1 MKRFTFGNYILA
13 VAAATAMLTGC
24 GGSGALRLAPSVGGA
39 STRQAATSGKLLYV
53 ANYGASKGVSIVAL
67 PRGRRIASITNIGRP
82 TGICSDAS
90 GNVWVSAY
98 DDETRKYHLDKFA
111 HGGSKPTERLAVPG
125 GSLGCSV
132 DPATGDLATW
142 VASAGSAGKVE
153 VFPGARRGKP
163 VVYLTDFEPVS
174 ATYDNQGNIFADGIV
189 NSGDFIFEELSKG
202 SAHFS
207 VVRLN
212 KPASNPGSVQWDG
225 KYVVVGVGFISDPP
239 VLYRLRISAYH
250 ATLAQRVSLQDI
262 GSPAR
267 FWIADGNVV
276 ATRANTIRSI
286 GLYDYPAGEQLAV
299 FSGFYKPQG
308 MTVSVPP
315 Q

>member
-1 MKRFTFGNYILA
+1 VERFSLGRSLLGSAA
-13 VAAATAMLTGC
+13 VVTLLLGC
-24 GGSGALRLAPSVGGA
+24 GGLNGPPFVSSGDNASALDAN
-39 STRQAATSGKLLYV
+39 SGELLYV
-53 ANYGASKGVSIVAL
+53 ANDGASEGVSIVAL
-67 PRGRRIASITNIGRP
+67 PRGRRVARITNIGAP

-98 DDETRKYHLDKFA
+98 EDATHEYHLYKFA
-111 HGGSKPTERLAVPG
+111 RGGIKPTERLAVPD
-125 GSLGCSV
+125 GSFGCSV
-132 DPATGDLATW
+132 DPVTGNLATW
-142 VASAGSAGKVE
+142 VASAGSAGEVE

-163 VVYLTDFEPVS
+163 IVYLTGFQPVS

-212 KPASNPGSVQWDG
+212 KPAANPGSVQWDG

-239 VLYRLRISAYH
+239 VLYRLRISDYR
-250 ATLAQRVSLQDI
+250 ATVAQRISLQNL

-276 ATRANTIRSI
+276 ATQRTYAVRRI
-286 GLYDYPAGEQLAV
+286 GSYDYPTGGQLAV
-299 FSGFYKPQG
+299 FSGFYKPLG
-308 MTVSVPP
+308 MTVSLPP
-315 Q
+315 K

>member
-1 MKRFTFGNYILA
+1 
-13 VAAATAMLTGC
+13 MLTGC

-39 STRQAATSGKLLYV
+39 STRQATTSGELLYV
-53 ANYGASKGVSIVAL
+53 ANYGASEGVSVVAL
-67 PRGRRIASITNIGRP
+67 PRGRRVARITNIGAP

-98 DDETRKYHLDKFA
+98 DDATRKYHLYKFA
-111 HGGSKPTERLAVPG
+111 HAGTKPIERLVVPD
-125 GSLGCSV
+125 GSWGCSV

-142 VASAGSAGKVE
+142 VPFGGSAGEVE
-153 VFPGARRGKP
+153 VFPGARRGRP
-163 VVYLTDFEPVS
+163 VVYTTDFQPVS
-174 ATYDNQGNIFADGIV
+174 ATYDNDGNIFSDGIV

-202 SAHFS
+202 SVHFS
-207 VVRLN
+207 VVHLN

-239 VLYRLRISAYH
+239 VLYRLRISDYR
-250 ATLAQRVSLQDI
+250 ATVAQRIALQDL

-267 FWIADGNVV
+267 FWISDGKVV
-276 ATRANTIRSI
+276 ATQRTHTRSI
-286 GLYDYPAGEQLAV
+286 GFYDYPAGEQLAV
-299 FSGFYKPQG
+299 FSGFHKPLG

-315 Q
+315 K

>member
-1 MKRFTFGNYILA
+1 VQRLSLGRSLLGSAA
-13 VAAATAMLTGC
+13 VVTLVLGC
-24 GGSGALRLAPSVGGA
+24 GGLNGPPFVSSGDNASALN
-39 STRQAATSGKLLYV
+39 ATSGELLYV
-53 ANYGASKGVSIVAL
+53 ANDGASEGVSIVAL
-67 PRGRRIASITNIGRP
+67 PRGRRVARITNIGAP

-98 DDETRKYHLDKFA
+98 DDATHKYHLYKFA
-111 HGGSKPTERLAVPG
+111 HRGTKPIERLAVPG

-142 VASAGSAGKVE
+142 VPFAGSAGEVE

-163 VVYLTDFEPVS
+163 VVYTTEFQPIS

-212 KPASNPGSVQWDG
+212 KPAANPGSVQWDG

-239 VLYRLRISAYH
+239 VLYRLRISDYR
-250 ATLAQRVSLQDI
+250 ATVAQRIPLQDL

-276 ATRANTIRSI
+276 ATQRTHTVRSI
-286 GLYDYPAGEQLAV
+286 GFYDYPAGGQLAV
-299 FSGFYKPQG
+299 FSGFYKPLG

-315 Q
+315 K